1 MRNKIS
7 FPEIIPASDRTILV
21 KFGNQISKNLHKQ
34 VFSLIK
40 YLLDNKIDDIVNIHP
55 AYSSVMVS
63 LKNSSKLNEI
73 SKLLNDAISK
83 IDANKNYDSKMIEI
97 PVAYGSEY
105 GPDLARVS
113 EHTGLSFSEIIKY
126 HSKKEYLVY
135 FIGFSIGF
143 PYFGG
148 MDNAIATPRLDSPRK
163 IVPEGSIGIAGS
175 QTGIYPLS
183 SPGGWNLIGRTPLKI
198 FNFNNPEESLI
209 SMGNTVKFIPIT
221 DKEYQNIK

>member
-1 MRNKIS
+1 LRNKIS
-7 FPEIIPASDRTILV
+7 FPEIIPASDRAILV

-34 VFSLIK
+34 VLSLIK

-63 LKNSSKLNEI
+63 LKKSSKLKEI
-73 SKLLNDAISK
+73 SKLLREVIIK
-83 IDANKNYDSKMIEI
+83 IDTNKNYDSKMIEI

-113 EHTGLSFSEIIKY
+113 EHTGLSSSEIIKY
-126 HSKKEYLVY
+126 HSQEEYLVY

-163 IVPEGSIGIAGS
+163 IVPEGSIGIAGR

-209 SMGNTVKFIPIT
+209 RMGNTVKFIPIT
-221 DKEYQNIK
+221 DKEYQNLK

>member
-7 FPEIIPASDRTILV
+7 FPEIIPASDRAILV

-63 LKNSSKLNEI
+63 LKKSSKLKEI
-73 SKLLNDAISK
+73 SKLLREAIIK
-83 IDANKNYDSKMIEI
+83 IDTNKNYDSKMIEI
-97 PVAYGSEY
+97 PVAYGSGY

-113 EHTGLSFSEIIKY
+113 EHTGLSSSEIIKY
-126 HSKKEYLVY
+126 HSQEEYLVY

>member
-7 FPEIIPASDRTILV
+7 FPEIIPASDRAILV

-63 LKNSSKLNEI
+63 LKKSSKLKEI
-73 SKLLNDAISK
+73 SKLLREVIIK
-83 IDANKNYDSKMIEI
+83 IDTNKNYDSKMIEI
-97 PVAYGSEY
+97 PVAYGSGY

-113 EHTGLSFSEIIKY
+113 EHTGLSSSEIIKY
-126 HSKKEYLVY
+126 HSQEEYLVY